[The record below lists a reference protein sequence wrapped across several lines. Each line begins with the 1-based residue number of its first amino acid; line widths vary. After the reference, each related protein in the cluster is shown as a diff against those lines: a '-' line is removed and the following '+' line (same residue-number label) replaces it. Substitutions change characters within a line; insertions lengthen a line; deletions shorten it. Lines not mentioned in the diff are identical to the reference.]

1 MINEA
6 LQLLDHEQAEDE
18 ELRRI
23 HGTRWT
29 RTTSETLTRKLR
41 EKANE
46 YRSKMDAANSSN
58 GVVKR
63 KMDANVYL
71 IKHLEMDRQELEASI
86 PSSTSSSTLAL
97 KDPNLKQ
104 LKIMLDNL
112 NGNIKQRNLIITSLK
127 KISETDDIAPRLTQ
141 SALNGVEFDE
151 LAIFDEQMKIYAP
164 DTQLAQRLLQEQD
177 KLLESIFVIYAH

>member
-1 MINEA
+1 M
-6 LQLLDHEQAEDE
+6 DHEQTEDD

-23 HGTRWT
+23 HGAKWT
-29 RTTSETLTRKLR
+29 RTSSETLTRKLR

-46 YRSKMDAANSSN
+46 YCAKMDAANSSN

-86 PSSTSSSTLAL
+86 PSSSSSSTLAL

-104 LKIMLDNL
+104 LKMMLDNL
-112 NGNIKQRNLIITSLK
+112 NANIKQRNLIITSLK

-151 LAIFDEQMKIYAP
+151 SAIFEEQMKIYAP
-164 DTQLAQRLLQEQD
+164 DIQLAQKLMQEQD
-177 KLLESIFVIYAH
+177 KLLESIFVFDTH